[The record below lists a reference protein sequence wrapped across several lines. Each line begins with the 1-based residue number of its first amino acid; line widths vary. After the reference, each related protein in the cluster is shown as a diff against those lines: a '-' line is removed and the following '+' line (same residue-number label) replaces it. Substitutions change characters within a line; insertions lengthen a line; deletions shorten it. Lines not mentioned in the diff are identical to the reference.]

1 MVNDMNMEGEGPSL
15 EEAYHSVIELLVGV
29 ISTVPIFATFLLS
42 LNEQYTDLEWLTVY
56 SIALL
61 SSFSQSLEYLNSLYK
76 SGVLPEWLRD
86 GRSRLLYLT
95 SLAVCIASATLSFVG
110 ALVML
115 HLVKSDMYTDQLK
128 CFLPWYL
135 LVIFACSVVN
145 LVRMGVF
152 AALSTK
158 YAVTGEL
165 EIVGYD
171 NYFSEALSKLK

>member
-15 EEAYHSVIELLVGV
+15 EEAYRSVIELLVGV
-29 ISTVPIFATFLLS
+29 ISTVPIFATFVLS

-61 SSFSQSLEYLNSLYK
+61 SSFSQSLGYLNSLYK
-76 SGVLPEWLRD
+76 SGVLPGWLRD

-95 SLAVCIASATLSFVG
+95 SLAACIASATLSFVG